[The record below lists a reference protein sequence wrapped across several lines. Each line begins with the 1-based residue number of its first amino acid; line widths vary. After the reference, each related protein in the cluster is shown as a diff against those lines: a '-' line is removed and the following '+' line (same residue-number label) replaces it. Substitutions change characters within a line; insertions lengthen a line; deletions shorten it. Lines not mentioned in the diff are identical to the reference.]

1 VNQFRG
7 TDRFAI
13 QRRLGSGSFGAVYEA
28 FDYERQTKVA
38 LKVPH
43 EASALNIYLFKQEFR
58 ALADVS
64 HPNLVNLYELI
75 AQGQEWFFT
84 MELVDGKNFL
94 EHLCPDQVG
103 TAASQ
108 VARRFREP
116 SLGSV
121 FGQGSSGGLGE
132 AGELILDSPVPG
144 AAPKVPAP
152 VAPPDYGAVRVVLRQ
167 LVEGLR
173 ALHQIGQ
180 LHGDLKPTNVLV
192 ALGGRVVLLDFGLT
206 LDLGLTRGESAHF
219 RGTPAYMAPE
229 QIGGHA
235 PTEASDWYSVGV
247 MLYQVLTGN
256 LPFPGNNLSS
266 VINKMRMDPPA
277 PAALLPETPEDLNDL
292 CMDLLKRKPDLRPA
306 GPDIL
311 ERLGGSP
318 DGAPLR
324 IPTSARIRSS
334 NLLLGREEE
343 LATLGQAFERSQQGK
358 TVMVFLEGGSGM
370 GKSYLVRRYLRDL
383 QREEPRAVLLIGRC
397 YEQESVPYK
406 ALDSLVDAL
415 SQYLKELPHAKAAPL
430 LPRHILSLARL
441 FPVLNQVQAIAE
453 FQSSTP
459 PAPDPQ
465 ELRRRAFGA
474 LRDLLCRLGDRFPLV
489 LVIDDLQ
496 WGDPDSASLLA
507 NLFRAPNPPSMLVLA
522 TYRTPEGA
530 PAPELLA
537 FQERLREEGAEILA
551 IRLGDLTGEEAR
563 KLAMA
568 LLGSACPDAGEAARR
583 ITEVARGNPFFIVE
597 LARNLRTGLEPDGH
611 GDPLEGYIRTRV
623 EALPEGSRNLLE
635 LLALAGQP
643 LEWDVLKR
651 ASGLADPEEALTHL
665 RGGHLIR
672 IRGAQRQLLETHHD
686 RMRQAVLRGLAPDR
700 ARGLHLQLAQA
711 LAMAPAQDAQALA
724 LHFQAAGEIATAA
737 QYAFQ
742 AAEEA
747 LGAIAFERAAFL
759 FQKALDLGA
768 PKGRAYRDL
777 VVKLGDAQAHAGAG
791 MEAARSYLKAVAG
804 STAYEVTR
812 LRRRASEEF
821 FRCGQFDQGLATLKD
836 VLSTFGMGVPA
847 SPFQALLS
855 VVGSRLRLRIRGYA
869 FQERRESQVP
879 QADLDRIDCC
889 WAAAMG
895 LTPIDLIRGGAFQ
908 ARQLLF
914 ALDAGEPFRLVRA
927 LAFETIFLAHRGNR
941 SLKATQRVQAI
952 TLALAERIG
961 HPNPMSR
968 AFIAAGTA
976 ALMQGRWKA
985 AVDLLQRAETL
996 LREHCT
1002 GLDYE
1007 LHIAQHLALMAHLV
1021 LGHIREVELRLS
1033 SRLQAAREKGNLL
1046 AITNLR
1052 VSVAPYLHL
1061 AQDDPAR
1068 AMREVTQ
1075 GIRDW
1080 STSGFHLQHF
1090 HALTA
1095 TVNVLLYLGEPT
1107 RAWEALEGQG
1117 KALRHSLLLR
1127 AQVLRLI
1134 HLELRARTALA
1145 LVFQGGAEDREGLL
1159 RGAHDS
1165 IHALESERTAYG
1177 EALALKLQ
1185 AMEALV
1191 LDRPEEAG
1199 ALFFQAEIAFQSCDM
1214 GLQAAVVRRCRGRL
1228 EGTPGADHLEA
1239 AEKWMAGQ
1247 GIVEPGKFAA
1257 MYVLDL
1263 DA

>member
-1 VNQFRG
+1 
-7 TDRFAI
+7 
-13 QRRLGSGSFGAVYEA
+13 VYEA
-28 FDYERQTKVA
+28 FDYERQCKVA

-58 ALADVS
+58 ALADVA

-75 AQGQEWFFT
+75 AHGQDWFFT
-84 MELVDGKNFL
+84 MELVDGTTFL
-94 EHLCPDQVG
+94 EHLCPG
-103 TAASQ
+103 S
-108 VARRFREP
+108 ARPPSALEAGRLREP

-121 FGQGSSGGLGE
+121 FGQGSSGGLGP
-132 AGELILDSPVPG
+132 GRDLVTDSPLPG
-144 AAPKVPAP
+144 VVAKAPAPK
-152 VAPPDYGAVRVVLRQ
+152 APPDYGAVRIVLRQ
-167 LVEGLR
+167 LAEGLR

-206 LDLGLTRGESAHF
+206 LDLGLTKGENAHF

-277 PAALLPETPEDLNDL
+277 PAGLLPETPGDLNEL
-292 CMDLLKRKPDLRPA
+292 CMDLLRRKPDLRPA

-311 ERLGGSP
+311 ERLGGSA
-318 DGAPLR
+318 DGTPLR
-324 IPTSARIRSS
+324 TSTSVRIRSS

-343 LATLGQAFERSQQGK
+343 LATLAQAFERSQQGK
-358 TVMVFLEGGSGM
+358 TVMVFLEGASGM
-370 GKSYLVRRYLRDL
+370 GKSYLIRRYLRDL
-383 QREEPRAVLLIGRC
+383 QREEPRAVLLLGRC

-522 TYRTPEGA
+522 TYRTGEGE
-530 PAPELLA
+530 PAPELQA
-537 FQERLREEGAEILA
+537 FQERLREEGAEVLA
-551 IRLGDLTGEEAR
+551 IRLRELDGEEAR

-568 LLGSACPDAGEAARR
+568 LLGSDFADAGQAAQRVTEAAQ
-583 ITEVARGNPFFIVE
+583 GNPFFIVE
-597 LARNLRTGLEPDGH
+597 LARNLRAGLAPDRH
-611 GDPLEGYIRTRV
+611 ADPLDGYLRARV
-623 EALPEGSRNLLE
+623 EALPAASRSLLE
-635 LLALAGQP
+635 FLALAGQP
-643 LEWDVLKR
+643 LEWEVVKR
-651 ASGLADPEEALTHL
+651 ASGLPDPEEALTHL

-672 IRGAQRQLLETHHD
+672 VRGVQRQLLETHHD
-686 RMRQAVLRGLAPDR
+686 RMRQAVLHDLSPDR
-700 ARGLHLQLAQA
+700 ARALHLQLAQA
-711 LAMAPAQDAQALA
+711 LEAAPVQDAQALA
-724 LHFQAAGEIATAA
+724 QHYQAAGEIGKAA
-737 QYAFQ
+737 QYALR

-747 LGAIAFERAAFL
+747 LGAIAFERAASL

-768 PKGRAYRDL
+768 PKGKACRDL
-777 VVKLGDAQAHAGAG
+777 LVKLGDAQAHAGAG
-791 MEAARSYLKAVAG
+791 VEAARCYLKAVQG
-804 STAYEVTR
+804 STPYEATR
-812 LRRRASEEF
+812 LQRRASEEF
-821 FRCGQFDQGLATLKD
+821 FRCGQFDQGLATLKG
-836 VLSTFGMGVPA
+836 VLGTFGLGVAA
-847 SPFQALLS
+847 SPLGALLS
-855 VVGSRLRLRIRGYA
+855 ALWCRFRLRLRGYA

-895 LTPIDLIRGGAFQ
+895 LTPIDLIRGGDLQ
-908 ARQLLF
+908 VRQLLLT
-914 ALDAGEPFRLVRA
+914 LDAGEPFRLVRA
-927 LAFETIFLAHRGNR
+927 LAYETIYLAHRGNR

-961 HPNPMSR
+961 HPNPLSR

-996 LREHCT
+996 LRENCT

-1007 LHIAQHLALMAHLV
+1007 LHIAQHLALLAHLA
-1021 LGHIREVELRLS
+1021 LGNLREVELKLS
-1033 SRLQAAREKGNLL
+1033 SRLQAAREKGDLL
-1046 AITNLR
+1046 ATTNLR
-1052 VSVAPYLHL
+1052 VSIAPYLHL

-1068 AMREVTQ
+1068 ALREVTQ

-1095 TVNVLLYLGEPT
+1095 TVNVLLYLGEAAK
-1107 RAWEALEGQG
+1107 AWETLEAQG

-1127 AQVLRLI
+1127 AQSLRLI

-1145 LVFQGGAEDREGLL
+1145 KVFQGGAEDREELL
-1159 RGAHDS
+1159 RGAHDA
-1165 IHALESERTAYG
+1165 IHAIEGERTAYG

-1214 GLQAAVVRRCRGRL
+1214 GLHAAVVRRCRGRL
-1228 EGTPGADHLEA
+1228 EGSPGADHLEA
-1239 AEKWMAGQ
+1239 AEKWMTGQ
-1247 GIVEPGKFAA
+1247 GIVEPGRFAA

-1263 DA
+1263 DS